1 MCKKQSNVTI
11 KLSCGKNDVK
21 KMNCVKCVWG
31 GGDCVNNM
39 KIKES
44 CKKNKKYHIWRKM
57 PISCKKKQ
65 QKTKH

>member
-44 CKKNKKYHIWRKM
+44 CKKNKKYHI
-57 PISCKKKQ
+57 
-65 QKTKH
+65 

>member
-31 GGDCVNNM
+31 G
-39 KIKES
+39 EL
-44 CKKNKKYHIWRKM
+44 CKQYENKRIM
-57 PISCKKKQ
+57 QKK
-65 QKTKH
+65 